1 MSSAVALNEPAPA
14 DTAPKLPSSEGA
26 MLALLRERY
35 DAREWAFVPGLRNG
49 TGYSRATTR
58 TADLVVMN
66 LWPSR
71 GMALH
76 GFEIKVSRS
85 DWVREMGAPAKAE
98 DIAQYCDFWWLAVA
112 SDKIVQPGELPD
124 GWGLLVATTR
134 AGKVTLRAAVEP
146 RRLDAKHLDRL
157 MIAAVVRNLAEG
169 TIARASIES
178 EILAAQERGREQV
191 KSKLDYERDR
201 LTRDAD
207 ELRARIAAFEKES
220 GVSIDRW
227 NAGPVA
233 AAVKAVMEMHSSG
246 NLARELMQ
254 RRDSYQRVAEK
265 LAEAIDVVEKSGA
278 A

>member
-1 MSSAVALNEPAPA
+1 MSTAVALNEPAPA

-85 DWVREMGAPAKAE
+85 DWTREMRDPAKAE
-98 DIAQYCDFWWLAVA
+98 GIAKYCDFWWLAVA

-124 GWGLLVATTR
+124 GWGLLVAMER
-134 AGKVTLRAAVEP
+134 AGKVTLRAAIEP
-146 RRLDAKHLDRL
+146 RRLDAKPLDRS
-157 MIAAVVRNLAEG
+157 MIAAVVRNLSEG
-169 TIARASIES
+169 TIARASVES
-178 EILAAQERGREQV
+178 EMAGAFERGRAVGE
-191 KSKLDYERDR
+191 K
-201 LTRDAD
+201 TRDFKSDRAKHEAD
-207 ELRARIAAFEKES
+207 DLRERIRVFEAKS
-220 GVSIDRW
+220 GVSIDHW

-233 AAVKAVMEMHSSG
+233 EAVKAVMEMRAAGSVT
-246 NLARELMQ
+246 RELAS
-254 RRDSYQRVAEK
+254 RRDVYQRVAQK
-265 LAEAIDVVEKSGA
+265 LAEAIDVVDRGVA
-278 A
+278 